1 MKNNISKFIAI
12 IALVSTSIFTSCSSD
27 DNGATTAHT
36 ISIDLTEVGSRNN
49 GQATAG
55 QDLHLEAEILATG
68 KIASVAVEIHSE
80 SNSSAPE
87 INQIFTDYNGLLNAT
102 FHKHIDIPATQPA
115 GHYHLHLTVTDQDG
129 NVKTVESEL
138 EILASNSLFSVNLTE
153 FGHGTP
159 GNFHGHAGEDLH
171 IEGIITSVNPI
182 ATIAISMHHE
192 TNASAPEIN
201 ANYTD
206 YTGQTNV
213 NFHKHLLIPSNQ
225 PLGDYHVHFTVTD
238 NQGNSQSF
246 DYEFEIE

>member
-1 MKNNISKFIAI
+1 MKNKISKIAVI

-27 DNGATTAHT
+27 DNGSATAHT
-36 ISIDLTEVGSRNN
+36 ITVDLTEVGSGNN
-49 GQATAG
+49 SKATAG
-55 QDLHLEAEILATG
+55 EDLHLEAEILATG
-68 KIASVAVEIHSE
+68 KIASVVVEIHSE
-80 SNSSAPE
+80 TNSSAPE
-87 INQIFTDYNGLLNAT
+87 ISQSFADYNGLLNAT
-102 FHKHIDIPATQPA
+102 FHKHVDIPTTQPA
-115 GHYHLHLTVTDQDG
+115 GIYHLHLTVTDEQG
-129 NVKTVESEL
+129 NVKTAEA
-138 EILASNSLFSVNLTE
+138 EIEIIASNPLFTVDLTE

-159 GNFHGHAGEDLH
+159 GSFHGHQGEDLH
-171 IEGIITSVNPI
+171 IEGTITSVNPI

-206 YTGQTNV
+206 YAGQTSV
-213 NFHKHLLIPSNQ
+213 DFHKHLLIPANQ